1 MGHKQI
7 GRYSARSLKR
17 ALMAGVGAGLI
28 GSAAT
33 AQVTSPEPPLKMQT
47 DYFGYAA
54 SVSTRATYTD
64 NVNLQN
70 NGLRE
75 SEYILSTAL
84 TGGAIVSTPRVTALV
99 LGDLDLGY
107 MFDREDFVVSQNIG
121 VTSTFTAVDNWFY
134 VDVSGQTARQLVGDN
149 ARYSGNI
156 TSARGQQANVH
167 SYAASPYIYRR
178 MADQSAVEL
187 RYRFSQVFVD
197 DDDSI
202 YNLFNGNFLNDSQS
216 QEVFASY
223 ESGAKLDRFRFRIGA
238 YGNKTEET
246 GSGVLPE
253 FEYKQGSVFGEAQ
266 LALSDRFGLS
276 GAAGYDEVET
286 DQAAS
291 LFFNDDELSGAF
303 WRAGFTARPNRRSRV
318 RFEYG
323 ERYGDDFIDAD
334 VFYELSKRLV
344 FTAGASRSFQ
354 TRAQGINSQFR
365 GVQTQT
371 LDFADRLREGA
382 ELSPRSVIEAANRF
396 SNVLSGRA
404 TQTIGVAVTDQ
415 AYAALSALYDR
426 TEITLRGNYSD
437 SDFGFRQVE
446 NYGLRLDLRH
456 KLSRRLTGYAGVDY
470 RHIDTAVSTA
480 ACEANPVFFGLDI
493 TDPMFDAVAD
503 CAFVSAQN
511 GVTNTVIGRVGGSY
525 QLYKNVSVFAEYS
538 HAERFSPVDTLEY
551 AENTGIVGIT
561 LDF

>member
-1 MGHKQI
+1 MGHKMI
-7 GRYSARSLKR
+7 GRYSARGLKR
-17 ALMAGVGAGLI
+17 ALMAGVGCGVFA
-28 GSAAT
+28 SAAM
-33 AQVTSPEPPLKMQT
+33 AQVTAPEPPLKMQT

-54 SVSTRATYTD
+54 SVSTRFTYTD
-64 NVNLQN
+64 NINLER
-70 NGLRE
+70 NGLE
-75 SEYILSTAL
+75 DDEYIVSTMLS
-84 TGGAIVSTPRVTALV
+84 GGAIVSTPRVTALI

-107 MFDREDFVVSQNIG
+107 MFDSEDFIVSQNIG
-121 VTSTFTAVDNWFY
+121 ATSTFTAVDNWLY
-134 VDVSGQTARQLVGDN
+134 LDVSGKTSRQLVGDN

-156 TSARGQQANVH
+156 ASARGQQANVH
-167 SYAASPYIYRR
+167 SYSASPYIYHR
-178 MADQSAVEL
+178 MADQSAVEA

-197 DDDSI
+197 DEDSL
-202 YNLFNGNFLNDSQS
+202 YNLFSGNFLNDSQS

-223 ESGAKLDRFRFRIGA
+223 ESGAKFDRVRFRIGA
-238 YGNKTEET
+238 YGNKTDET

-266 LALSDRFGLS
+266 FAVTDNFSLS

-323 ERYGDDFIDAD
+323 ERYGDGFIDAD

-354 TRAQGINSQFR
+354 TRAQGINAQFR
-365 GVQTQT
+365 GAQVET

-382 ELSPRSVIEAANRF
+382 ELSPRAVIEAANRF

-404 TQTIGVAVTDQ
+404 TQTVGVAITDE
-415 AYAALSALYDR
+415 AYAGLTAVYDR
-426 TEITLRGNYSD
+426 TEFSLRGNYSD

-446 NYGLRLDLRH
+446 SYGARFDVRH
-456 KLSRRLTGYAGVDY
+456 QLSRRLTAYAGVDY
-470 RHIDTAVSTA
+470 RHIDTVISTDV
-480 ACEANPVFFGLDI
+480 CEANPVIFGLDI
-493 TDPMFDAVAD
+493 ADPMFDVVAD
-503 CAFVSAQN
+503 CADVAALN
-511 GVTNTVIGRVGGSY
+511 GVTNTVIGRLGASY
-525 QLYKNVSVFAEYS
+525 KLYKNVSAFAEYS
-538 HAERFSPVDTLEY
+538 HSERFSPVSTLEY
-551 AENTGIVGIT
+551 SENTGIIGVT